1 MNIKPMIV
9 KMLNSHK
16 IKILILIFLSFF
28 ISFTSESEAQKKKKN
43 DLDSNSRILV
53 LLGNVELGPEVHDL
67 EASKIEA
74 GLHLACELSK
84 KFRLIP
90 ITVRDSVINLML
102 EQKKDP
108 TAENLAKELQADK
121 VYFAV
126 INRLHNM
133 LRIDLTAFDTKASK
147 KKYKGKGYANLRYRE
162 EKTNKIIYDPA
173 LLKAFQRA
181 MADAEND
188 SLLFGFLED
197 NLKVYPAASLI
208 IGGIDFQED
217 KTLPSWKLYEKKVV
231 TSFDATEIIFNE
243 IKDHPKFAVY
253 DNPSR
258 DSLYSLFHMHIV
270 ENYRPPTSFEI
281 LALNAMEVDYYI
293 TGLLKRVNEG
303 ALLEIVLCK
312 VNKKNLEV
320 VKSEKEMIYED
331 SIEEFRAAVKK
342 SIRRIFYPE

>member
-1 MNIKPMIV
+1 MIV
-9 KMLNSHK
+9 KILAYNK
-16 IKILILIFLSFF
+16 IRFLILIFLPFF
-28 ISFTSESEAQKKKKN
+28 ISFTPQSVAQKKKPN
-43 DLDSNSRILV
+43 ELDSNSRTLV
-53 LLGNVELGPEVHDL
+53 LLGNVELGPEVQDL

-74 GLHLACELSK
+74 GLNLACELSK

-90 ITVRDSVINLML
+90 ITTRDSVISLML

-121 VYFAV
+121 VYFVV
-126 INRLHNM
+126 INRLQNM
-133 LRIDLTAFDTKASK
+133 LRIDLTAFDTKTSK

-162 EKTNKIIYDPA
+162 EKTNKIVYDPA

-181 MADAEND
+181 IADAEND
-188 SLLFGFLED
+188 SLLFSYLED
-197 NLKVYPAASLI
+197 KLKVYPAASLI

-217 KTLPSWKLYEKKVV
+217 KILPVWKLYEKKVV
-231 TSFDATEIIFNE
+231 TSFDATEVIFDE

-303 ALLEIVLCK
+303 ALIEIVLCK
-312 VNKKNLEV
+312 VNKKSLEV
-320 VKSEKEMIYED
+320 IKSEKEMIYED
-331 SIEEFRAAVKK
+331 SIEEFREALKK
-342 SIRRIFYPE
+342 CIRRIFYP